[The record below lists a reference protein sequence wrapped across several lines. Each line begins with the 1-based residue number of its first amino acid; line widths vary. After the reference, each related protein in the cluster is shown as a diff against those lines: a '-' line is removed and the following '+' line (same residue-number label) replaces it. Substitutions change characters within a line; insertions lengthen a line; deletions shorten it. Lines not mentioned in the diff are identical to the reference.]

1 VAIGLSPSECYSLAR
16 LPPVIS
22 QDVPL
27 TPLTTFELGGPAR
40 FFCQVAT
47 SEDAIWALRWAADQ
61 NLPVFVLGGGSNLV
75 VGDAGFAGLVLQ
87 LTAQGIDFRSQGDHV
102 LVEVQAG
109 QPWDDV
115 VAAAVARDLAGI
127 ECLSGIPGTA
137 GATPIQNVGAYGQ
150 EVAYTICS
158 LRVLGRRTLEVRE
171 LPAAECGFAYRN
183 SIFRH
188 DPGQAM
194 VLSAS
199 FALRPG
205 AQPAIAYRELADA
218 LAGRARPSLTEV
230 REAVLDLRRKKSM
243 VYDARDPNRRSAGSF
258 FTNPIVGA
266 DQAAEV
272 VAQALGENLV
282 QSAEEV
288 PQYPLPDG
296 RVKLAAGWL
305 VERAGIKRGLRMG
318 PVGVSSRHA
327 LALVHHGGGCT
338 ADLIRLAVH
347 LRDTVVLRFGVTLV
361 PEPVFLGVTWPAL
374 QQTT

>member
-1 VAIGLSPSECYSLAR
+1 
-16 LPPVIS
+16 
-22 QDVPL
+22 
-27 TPLTTFELGGPAR
+27 
-40 FFCQVAT
+40 
-47 SEDAIWALRWAADQ
+47 
-61 NLPVFVLGGGSNLV
+61 
-75 VGDAGFAGLVLQ
+75 
-87 LTAQGIDFRSQGDHV
+87 
-102 LVEVQAG
+102 
-109 QPWDDV
+109 
-115 VAAAVARDLAGI
+115 
-127 ECLSGIPGTA
+127 
-137 GATPIQNVGAYGQ
+137 
-150 EVAYTICS
+150 
-158 LRVLGRRTLEVRE
+158 
-171 LPAAECGFAYRN
+171 
-183 SIFRH
+183 
-188 DPGQAM
+188 M